1 MMARINLRAAANND
15 CIITDDGD
23 EDPYN
28 LDLHIV
34 SVFVLLIVSLLGT
47 VFSIITTRIERL
59 RINPIII
66 ETGKFFGSGY
76 VENASNN
83 KRKKYFYHLFSRVVL
98 ATGFI
103 HMLPPA
109 MEALTHPC
117 LPDSWNVYSA
127 YAGLFAMLAA
137 LVMQFIEFSAHQ
149 RYQSRVQPIFNNKNG
164 ESKNQE
170 NTEMDCSVSRNG
182 TISAQ
187 CDNTINHHHHHHHGA
202 AFHDDNQSNKISTY
216 LLEFGIALHSILI
229 GVTLGA
235 TSESFVALFIA
246 LGFHQFFEA
255 IALGAQIARLD
266 RISLQSIILMVVVF
280 VLTTPVGIAIG
291 IGIHFTAYNPDS
303 VAALLINGILDSV
316 SAGILIYV
324 ALVNLITAEMGP
336 GARSFHSLSKRLKL
350 LYFVSL
356 YAGVAAM
363 AVVGRW
369 A

>member
-66 ETGKFFGSGY
+66 ETGKFFGSG
-76 VENASNN
+76 
-83 KRKKYFYHLFSRVVL
+83 VVL

>member
-1 MMARINLRAAANND
+1 MLTRINLRATANND
-15 CIITDDGD
+15 CIITDDDG

-34 SVFVLLIVSLLGT
+34 SVFVLLVVSLLGT
-47 VFSIITTRIERL
+47 VFSIITTRIKRL

-66 ETGKFFGSGY
+66 ETGKFFGSG
-76 VENASNN
+76 
-83 KRKKYFYHLFSRVVL
+83 VVL

-137 LVMQFIEFSAHQ
+137 LVMQFIEFSAHE
-149 RYQSRVQPIFNNKNG
+149 RYQSRVQPILKNRNDESNNK
-164 ESKNQE
+164 E
-170 NTEMDCSVSRNG
+170 NIEIDCSASQNG
-182 TISAQ
+182 TKSAQ
-187 CDNTINHHHHHHHGA
+187 CDNTSDHHHHHHHHGA
-202 AFHDDNQSNKISTY
+202 AFHDDNQSKKISTY

-229 GVTLGA
+229 GLTLG
-235 TSESFVALFIA
+235 TTTESFVALFIA
-246 LGFHQFFEA
+246 LVFHQFFEA
-255 IALGAQIARLD
+255 IALGAQISRLN
-266 RISLQSIILMVVVF
+266 RISLLSIILMVVFF
-280 VLTTPVGIAIG
+280 VLTTPIGIAIG
-291 IGIHFTAYNPDS
+291 IGIHYTAYNPDS
-303 VAALLINGILDSV
+303 VAALLTNGILDSV
-316 SAGILIYV
+316 SGGILIYV

>member
-66 ETGKFFGSGY
+66 ETGKFFGSG
-76 VENASNN
+76 
-83 KRKKYFYHLFSRVVL
+83 VVL

-170 NTEMDCSVSRNG
+170 NIEMDCSVSRNG

>member
-66 ETGKFFGSGY
+66 ETGKFFGSG
-76 VENASNN
+76 
-83 KRKKYFYHLFSRVVL
+83 VVL

-170 NTEMDCSVSRNG
+170 NIEMDCSVSRNG

-324 ALVNLITAEMGP
+324 ALVNLITVEMGP
-336 GARSFHSLSKRLKL
+336 GARSFHSLTKRLKL

>member
-66 ETGKFFGSGY
+66 ETGKFFGSG
-76 VENASNN
+76 
-83 KRKKYFYHLFSRVVL
+83 VVL

-149 RYQSRVQPIFNNKNG
+149 RYQSRVQPIFNNENG

-170 NTEMDCSVSRNG
+170 NIEMDCSVSRNG